1 MDINSLL
8 SPQKSPRETPSPS
21 SKPPAKKLKRPRAFK
36 AANTTQSASSS
47 NSPLHQSLFPHNAI
61 ARAQNSAPPTP
72 RSSVPVLKVNST
84 SNPSADGIRAAGKL
98 SAPGMDTLADIA
110 SMQHHR
116 NNPRTNAGGLRGA
129 EIYETHTLSAVQM
142 TNITS
147 KSSSIDFSNAEA
159 SNPRFS
165 PRRFSSNSL
174 SEEELETVTQLYRNL
189 DKNPFAYESHVQLVK
204 LLHQGLLAHIHAD
217 SSSGTQCNPRTYDL
231 LHDLQSA
238 REVMNTTFAM
248 GEDLWMDWIQD
259 QKLLVYLWEDR
270 ITVIESCRKA
280 VEEESGS
287 MRLWLLYADWML
299 SLYRIGNPQDPMNQ
313 VAEETNS
320 QIQVWSE
327 EDKMMAQ
334 EICSREHMLE
344 VWRQGVRDTKWRIND
359 SHLLWDPYTQF
370 LLEDC
375 GKNTTEE
382 GIRSLKAHFLDRLQT
397 PHATWDQTFQFF
409 SNFVSGFLNA
419 SYEDT
424 MVAANKKG
432 SAAKKQ
438 YSMRENFELVLQRG
452 QKTNDM
458 EGEWRAFDEYIVWEK
473 ARAKEKTQ
481 AWKKTAF
488 TFELINSLYQR
499 ATLRFPTDTQFWECY
514 VMFLNEEIATQR
526 RLDVSVLTVL
536 ERATSHCPWSG
547 TIWSQHIL
555 AAERSNYS
563 VEDVGKIKHKATSTG
578 LLDAGDMADILRVH
592 TAWCGFLRRAAFHPE
607 SPDDSMDVAEVGI
620 RSAIEDMERIGREK
634 YGKNYKGDAEYRL
647 ERIYIRYLSQCQ
659 SWQLARDAWNDLI
672 PKNGDSYDFWLR
684 YYLWEMSISNKSEYA
699 ESDLNGSRPSK
710 PMEATK
716 VLHRAMKRPTLDWP
730 EKIMEVYQYH
740 CEDHE
745 SVEEL
750 QSAVVNIWKTKIL
763 VKRRR
768 EKESKA
774 YELAQLQILQQ
785 QPQNQPDTL
794 AWAHDTLDTGKR
806 KRDDRVEAQGQ
817 PIVKKLRPDDH
828 TAEPVSGAK
837 APLAPS
843 RLKRDRENAT
853 VIVKNLPLDI
863 TETRIRQYF
872 RDVSSPFSSQKMFAS
887 NRG

>member
-36 AANTTQSASSS
+36 AANTTQSASPS
-47 NSPLHQSLFPHNAI
+47 NSPLYQSLFPHNAI

-72 RSSVPVLKVNST
+72 RRSPAPGLKVNSV
-84 SNPSADGIRAAGKL
+84 SNPSADIIRAAGKL
-98 SAPGMDTLADIA
+98 STPGMDALADVA

-116 NNPRTNAGGLRGA
+116 NIPRTNAGGLRGA
-129 EIYETHTLSAVQM
+129 EIYESHTSSAVQM
-142 TNITS
+142 TNVTS
-147 KSSSIDFSNAEA
+147 KPSNIDFSKAEA
-159 SNPRFS
+159 SNPKFS
-165 PRRFSSNSL
+165 PRQFSSNSL
-174 SEEELETVTQLYRNL
+174 SEEELETVTQLCRNL

-204 LLHQGLLAHIHAD
+204 LLHQGLLVHIHAD
-217 SSSGTQCNPRTYDL
+217 SSSGTQSDPRTYDL

-259 QKLLVYLWEDR
+259 QKLLAYLWEDR

-313 VAEETNS
+313 IAEQTNS
-320 QIQVWSE
+320 KTQVWSE
-327 EDKMMAQ
+327 EDKIMAQ

-344 VWRQGVRDTKWRIND
+344 VWRQGVQDTKWRIND
-359 SHLLWDPYTQF
+359 SHLLWDSYTQF
-370 LLEDC
+370 LVEDC

-397 PHATWDQTFQFF
+397 PHATWDQTFQAF

-424 MVAANKKG
+424 MVTANKKG

-438 YSMRENFELVLQRG
+438 YSMRENFELILQRG
-452 QKTNDM
+452 QKINDI

-555 AAERSNYS
+555 AAERSNCS

-684 YYLWEMSISNKSEYA
+684 YYLWEMSISDKPEYA
-699 ESDLNGSRPSK
+699 ESDLNSSRSSK

-716 VLHRAMKRPTLDWP
+716 VLHRAMKRSTLDWP

-774 YELAQLQILQQ
+774 YELAQLQVLQQ
-785 QPQNQPDTL
+785 QPHTQPDTL
-794 AWAHDTLDTGKR
+794 AWAHDTSDTGKR
-806 KRDDRVEAQGQ
+806 KRDDGIEA
-817 PIVKKLRPDDH
+817 PIVKKVRPDDH
-828 TAEPVSGAK
+828 TAEPVSAAK

-843 RLKRDRENAT
+843 KLKRDRENAT

-872 RDVSSPFSSQKMFAS
+872 RDVSSLSSSHKMLKS
-887 NRG
+887 NCG

>member
-21 SKPPAKKLKRPRAFK
+21 SKSPAKKLKRPKAFK
-36 AANTTQSASSS
+36 SANTTQSTSPS
-47 NSPLHQSLFPHNAI
+47 NSPLHQSLFPHDAM
-61 ARAQNSAPPTP
+61 ARAQHTATSPPR
-72 RSSVPVLKVNST
+72 RSPASGLKVNAT
-84 SNPSADGIRAAGKL
+84 RNPPADSIRAVGKL
-98 SAPGMDTLADIA
+98 STPGMDALADVA

-116 NNPRTNAGGLRGA
+116 NTPRTNAGGLRGA
-129 EIYETHTLSAVQM
+129 EIYESHTLSAVQM
-142 TNITS
+142 TNVNS
-147 KSSSIDFSNAEA
+147 KPSKIEFSKAEA
-159 SNPRFS
+159 SNPKFS
-165 PRRFSSNSL
+165 PRQFSSNSL
-174 SEEELETVTQLYRNL
+174 SEEELETVAQLYRNI

-204 LLHQGLLAHIHAD
+204 LLHQGLVAHIHAD
-217 SSSGTQCNPRTYDL
+217 SSSGTRCDPRTYDL
-231 LHDLQSA
+231 LHDLQGA
-238 REVMNTTFAM
+238 REVMNSTFAM

-259 QKLLVYLWEDR
+259 QKLLAYLWEDR
-270 ITVIESCRKA
+270 ITVVESCRKA

-313 VAEETNS
+313 VAEQTNS
-320 QIQVWSE
+320 QGQVWSE

-334 EICSREHMLE
+334 EICSWEHMLE
-344 VWRQGVRDTKWRIND
+344 VWRQGAQDTKWRIND
-359 SHLLWDPYTQF
+359 SHLLWDPYTEF

-375 GKNTTEE
+375 AKKTTEE

-397 PHATWDQTFQFF
+397 PHATWDQTFQSF
-409 SNFVSGFLNA
+409 SNFVSRFLNA

-424 MVAANKKG
+424 MVTANKKC

-438 YSMRENFELVLQRG
+438 YTMRENFESILQRAE
-452 QKTNDM
+452 KTNDI

-473 ARAKEKTQ
+473 ARAKEKNQ

-514 VMFLNEEIATQR
+514 VVFLNEEIATQR
-526 RLDVSVLTVL
+526 RLDVSVMTVL

-547 TIWSQHIL
+547 TLWSQHIL

-672 PKNGDSYDFWLR
+672 PKNGDRYDFWLR
-684 YYLWEMSISNKSEYA
+684 YYMWEMSISDKPEYA
-699 ESDLNGSRPSK
+699 ESELNGSRPPK

-750 QSAVVNIWKTKIL
+750 QSAVVNLWKTKIL

-768 EKESKA
+768 ERENKA
-774 YELAQLQILQQ
+774 YELAQLQVLQQ
-785 QPQNQPDTL
+785 QQPHTQPDTL
-794 AWAHDTLDTGKR
+794 ASHINLDTGKR
-806 KRDDRVEAQGQ
+806 KREDEIEAHGQ
-817 PIVKKLRPDDH
+817 PIGKKVRPDDH
-828 TAEPVSGAK
+828 TAKRLSATI
-837 APLAPS
+837 PLSAPS
-843 RLKRDRENAT
+843 KIKRDRENAT
-853 VIVKNLPLDI
+853 VIVKNLPLEI

-872 RDVSSPFSSQKMFAS
+872 RDVSFPFSGHKML
-887 NRG
+887 